1 MAQEYPRFK
10 AAAIQSEPV
19 YLDID
24 ATVEKACDLID
35 EAARNGAR
43 LVAFPEAYLPG
54 YPIFAFMGDTNYVK
68 KHYHELYKNSVEVPS
83 EAMRRLSQA
92 ARRNEVY
99 VCMSCDEKDGGSLYL
114 TQFWFNPKGDLIG
127 KHRKLRPS
135 GAERLIWGEGS
146 GSMMPVFETEIGNLG
161 GLQCWEHYVPLDL
174 AAMNGQNEQV
184 HVASWP
190 GSDLFPN
197 DVAIGSQY
205 YAMSTQTFVLM
216 SSNVYGPVTA
226 AKICETKEQE
236 KFYEE
241 LSKCHTAI
249 YGPDGVVISNVV
261 PALEEGIAYG
271 EIDLAKIID
280 QKYYMDPAGHYA
292 HGDLSMTLD
301 RTRKPTVSLVGKGH
315 DGAILSEELNPLVDI
330 EL

>member
-1 MAQEYPRFK
+1 MSTNFPRFT
-10 AAAIQSEPV
+10 AAAVQSEPV
-19 YLDID
+19 YLDVD
-24 ATVEKACDLID
+24 ATVDKAVDIID
-35 EAARNGAR
+35 EAARHGAS

-54 YPIFAFMGDTNYVK
+54 YPIFAFMGDDHYVRK
-68 KHYHELYKNSVEVPS
+68 LYHELYRNSVEARS
-83 EAMRRLSQA
+83 EAMRKLSLA
-92 ARRNEVY
+92 ARRNGVY
-99 VCMSCDEKDGGSLYL
+99 VCMSVDEKDGGSLYL
-114 TQFWFNPKGDLIG
+114 TQFWFNPKGDVIG

-146 GSMMPVFETEIGNLG
+146 GSLMPVFETEIGNLG

-197 DVAIGSQY
+197 DVAVGSQY

-216 SSNVYGPVTA
+216 TSNIYGPATA
-226 AKICETKEQE
+226 AKVIDSDE
-236 KFYEE
+236 KQAFYDN

-261 PALEEGIAYG
+261 PALEEGIAYA
-271 EIDLAKIID
+271 EIDLAKIVD
-280 QKYYMDPAGHYA
+280 QKYYMDPAGHYSNR
-292 HGDLSMTLD
+292 DLTMTLD
-301 RTRKPTVSLVGKGH
+301 RTRKPTVSIVGGEQ
-315 DGAILSEELNPLVDI
+315 DETILFEELNPL
-330 EL
+330 ELSL